1 MSCAKLRRNR
11 RKPYLLKFSQI
22 ETNTI
27 RMTQRETTLAVI
39 TKECK
44 KLTRETKTE
53 FHKIP
58 HTWRSI
64 HLRKVLDYRQSL
76 IYDLPDC
83 TVEIHAMQFQKKW
96 FLFTPTVH

>member
-27 RMTQRETTLAVI
+27 RMTQRETTLDVI

-44 KLTRETKTE
+44 KPTRETRTE
-53 FHKIP
+53 FHKIR
-58 HTWRSI
+58 HTWLSGFNFRFGKLMKLLVI
-64 HLRKVLDYRQSL
+64 TAFHDTRPLNSL
-76 IYDLPDC
+76 NSL
-83 TVEIHAMQFQKKW
+83 K
-96 FLFTPTVH
+96 